1 MNAPSSTATIAETET
16 YSKSAGLGRTGAL
29 PLAGLL
35 KQVSENIVQ
44 TDNEVIVK
52 VASEFCDKAVLF
64 FFGHVLHIFWG
75 EIGVDVVQDILA
87 ILQKIDFNGFFPW
100 ADDPVL
106 RDAAGRIDVFLCRLS
121 FLAVLGCSGGH
132 RHHPAPDQLLLPFF
146 LICQITAQ
154 CKGLLLPLLYAKF
167 SGKLTC
173 THSFPL

>member
-1 MNAPSSTATIAETET
+1 MILFGKI
-16 YSKSAGLGRTGAL
+16 Y
-29 PLAGLL
+29 
-35 KQVSENIVQ
+35 KQCR
-44 TDNEVIVK
+44 K
-52 VASEFCDKAVLF
+52 VAAELDRGRLLMEAAFLRPFSVPKRPKLSHLPPALS
-64 FFGHVLHIFWG
+64 G
-75 EIGVDVVQDILA
+75 
-87 ILQKIDFNGFFPW
+87 KIDFNGFFPW
-100 ADDPVL
+100 ADDPIL

-132 RHHPAPDQLLLPFF
+132 RHHPAPDQLLPPFF